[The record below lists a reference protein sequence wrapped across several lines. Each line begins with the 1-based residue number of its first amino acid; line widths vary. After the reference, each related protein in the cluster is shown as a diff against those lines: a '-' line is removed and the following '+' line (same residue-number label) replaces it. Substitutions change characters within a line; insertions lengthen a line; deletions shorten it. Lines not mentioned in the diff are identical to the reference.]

1 MALLRERPAAFDS
14 GVCVRSNWRCSMRRF
29 LPFVFALAFTTL
41 AVGFTLLVTRPAI
54 RHKLADVIEEI
65 TEQGEEDR

>member
-1 MALLRERPAAFDS
+1 
-14 GVCVRSNWRCSMRRF
+14 MRRF

-65 TEQGEEDR
+65 TEEGEEDR